1 MGLHLIFLTLTLE
14 SKNITSRVHGSCL
27 SIIFFSVKNKLSVAP
42 LLSPLLWINSKSI
55 SHAVWRRRFM
65 ILAAQRWAHPFWNLC
80 NPVITSNS
88 RDYLSMNGARGFEF
102 AWLWFFYCLILIL
115 WFLYWNTV
123 TILFFVKVPIFL
135 LGTKVRKAQKVFL
148 LPIPQVR
155 HSKIW

>member
-1 MGLHLIFLTLTLE
+1 MFLTLTLE

-27 SIIFFSVKNKLSVAP
+27 SFIIFFSVKNKLSVAP

-65 ILAAQRWAHPFWNLC
+65 ILAAQSWAHPFWNLC
-80 NPVITSNS
+80 NPMITSNS

-102 AWLWFFYCLILIL
+102 AWLWFFL
-115 WFLYWNTV
+115 
-123 TILFFVKVPIFL
+123 LFNFNSVVFVLEYDNNIIFVKVPIFL
-135 LGTKVRKAQKVFL
+135 LGTKVRKTQKVFL

>member
-1 MGLHLIFLTLTLE
+1 MVLHLIFLTLTLE

-27 SIIFFSVKNKLSVAP
+27 SFIIFFSVKNKLSVAP

-123 TILFFVKVPIFL
+123 TILFLSKFPFSCWGQKSEKHKKCSFYPFL
-135 LGTKVRKAQKVFL
+135 K
-148 LPIPQVR
+148 
-155 HSKIW
+155 